1 MGLSEQWACMKTLV
15 VAPHVEQTS
24 VEKICPFT
32 SAVRIAEMD
41 EGAAV
46 RLTMSGLFYQTKIY
60 CAPNL

>member
-1 MGLSEQWACMKTLV
+1 MGLSKQWACMKTLV
-15 VAPHVEQTS
+15 VAPQEQTS

-41 EGAAV
+41 EGVAV
-46 RLTMSGLFYQTKIY
+46 RLSMSGLFYQTKIY